1 MKKMTGIHLSR
12 EWLQRNLTT
21 ITPITAAIVLMI
33 ALRVLNP
40 FFLTTHESVV
50 TLTYAMSWFLI
61 AACGLTFVILIGS
74 FDFSIP
80 SILKLSAILCGVFY
94 PQLGFLVI
102 PLAIT
107 VSLFFGFINGI
118 LLTKFN
124 VPSFMATLATSFV
137 AEGLAQILSGGYTRI
152 LQDPA
157 FWAISIT
164 FIPAGFGL
172 PSIFY
177 WAIALWA
184 IGIIITLVMPFGR
197 AVYAIGGNLAG
208 ARLAGINVT
217 RVRTLVFM
225 LSAFYASIAGIL
237 YTAQIQGAHMQ
248 IGVLDT
254 IPLFASVVVGG
265 TALTGGVGGIHRTL
279 LGVIIIRW
287 LDSGLSMIGMDYNV
301 RMMVFGAIAVMMT
314 IATID
319 RRRIKIMK

>member
-1 MKKMTGIHLSR
+1 MAGIRLSR
-12 EWLQRNLTT
+12 EWLQKNLTT

-33 ALRVLNP
+33 ALRALNP

-50 TLTYAMSWFLI
+50 TLVYGMSWFLI
-61 AACGLTFVILIGS
+61 AASGLTSVILMGS

-80 SILKLSAILCGVFY
+80 SVLKLSAMLCGVFY
-94 PQLGFLVI
+94 PQVGFLVI
-102 PLAIT
+102 PLAVT
-107 VSLFFGFINGI
+107 VSLIFGFVNGI
-118 LLTKFN
+118 LLAKFN
-124 VPSFMATLATSFV
+124 IPSFMATLATSFV

-164 FIPAGFGL
+164 FIPAKFGL

-184 IGIIITLVMPFGR
+184 VGILITLITPFGR
-197 AVYAIGGNLAG
+197 AVYGIGGNLAG
-208 ARLAGINVT
+208 ARLAGININ
-217 RVRTLVFM
+217 RVRVLVFM
-225 LSAFYASIAGIL
+225 LSAFYAGIAGVL
-237 YTAQIQGAHMQ
+237 YSAQIQGAHMQ

-265 TALTGGVGGIHRTL
+265 TALIGGAGGIHRTL

-287 LDSGLSMIGMDYNV
+287 LDSGMSMIGIDYNI
-301 RMMVFGAIAVMMT
+301 RMVVFGAVAIMMA

>member
-1 MKKMTGIHLSR
+1 MAGIHLSR
-12 EWLQRNLTT
+12 EWVKRGLTT
-21 ITPITAAIVLMI
+21 ITPITATIVLII
-33 ALRVLNP
+33 ALRALNP

-50 TLTYAMSWFLI
+50 TLVYGMSWFLI
-61 AACGLTFVILIGS
+61 AACGLTSVILMGS

-80 SILKLSAILCGVFY
+80 SVLKLSAMLCGVFY

-102 PLAIT
+102 PLAVA

-118 LLTKFN
+118 LLAKFN
-124 VPSFMATLATSFV
+124 IPSFMATLATTWV

-152 LQDPA
+152 LEDRA

-164 FIPAGFGL
+164 FIPAKFGL

-177 WAIALWA
+177 WAIALWTV
-184 IGIIITLVMPFGR
+184 GIIITLVTPFGR
-197 AVYAIGGNLAG
+197 AVYGIGGNLTG
-208 ARLAGINVT
+208 ARLAGINIT
-217 RVRTLVFM
+217 RVRILVFM

-237 YTAQIQGAHMQ
+237 YAAQIQGAHMQ

-265 TALTGGVGGIHRTL
+265 TALTGGVGGIYRTL

-287 LDSGLSMIGMDYNV
+287 LDSGMSMIAIDNNI
-301 RMMVFGAIAVMMT
+301 RMVVFGTVAIMMA

>member
-1 MKKMTGIHLSR
+1 MKMAGIRLSR
-12 EWLQRNLTT
+12 EWLQKNLTT

-33 ALRVLNP
+33 ALRALNP

-50 TLTYAMSWFLI
+50 TLIYGMSWFLI
-61 AACGLTFVILIGS
+61 AACGLTSVILMGS

-80 SILKLSAILCGVFY
+80 SVLKLSAMLCGVFY

-107 VSLFFGFINGI
+107 VSLIFGFINGI
-118 LLTKFN
+118 LLAKFN
-124 VPSFMATLATSFV
+124 IPSFMATLATSFV

-152 LQDPA
+152 VQDRA

-164 FIPAGFGL
+164 FIPAKIGL

-184 IGIIITLVMPFGR
+184 VGIFITLVMPFGR
-197 AVYAIGGNLAG
+197 AVYGIGGNLTG
-208 ARLAGINVT
+208 VRLAGINIT
-217 RVRTLVFM
+217 RVRVLVFM
-225 LSAFYASIAGIL
+225 LSAFLAGIAGIL
-237 YTAQIQGAHMQ
+237 YSAQLQAAHMQ
-248 IGVLDT
+248 IGVIDT

-287 LDSGLSMIGMDYNV
+287 LDSGMSMVAIDPNV
-301 RMMVFGAIAVMMT
+301 RMIVFGAAAIIMAIV
-314 IATID
+314 TID
-319 RRRIKIMK
+319 RKRIKIMK

>member
-1 MKKMTGIHLSR
+1 MAEIRLSR

-33 ALRVLNP
+33 ALRALNP

-50 TLTYAMSWFLI
+50 TLVYGMSWFLI
-61 AACGLTFVILIGS
+61 AAYGLTFVILMGS

-80 SILKLSAILCGVFY
+80 SVLKLSAMLCGVFY

-102 PLAIT
+102 PLAIA

-118 LLTKFN
+118 LLAKFN
-124 VPSFMATLATSFV
+124 IPSFMATLATTWV
-137 AEGLAQILSGGYTRI
+137 IEGLAQIISGGYTWKLEDR
-152 LQDPA
+152 A

-164 FIPAGFGL
+164 FIPAKIGL

-177 WAIALWA
+177 WAIALWV
-184 IGIIITLVMPFGR
+184 IGIFITLTTPFGR
-197 AVYAIGGNLAG
+197 AVYGIGGNLAG
-208 ARLAGINVT
+208 ARLAGINIT
-217 RVRTLVFM
+217 RVRILVFM
-225 LSAFYASIAGIL
+225 LSAFYAGIAGIL
-237 YTAQIQGAHMQ
+237 YSAQLQAAHMQ

-287 LDSGLSMIGMDYNV
+287 LDSGMSMIAIDPNV
-301 RMMVFGAIAVMMT
+301 RMIVFGAVAIIMAVV
-314 IATID
+314 TID
-319 RRRIKIMK
+319 RKRIKIMK